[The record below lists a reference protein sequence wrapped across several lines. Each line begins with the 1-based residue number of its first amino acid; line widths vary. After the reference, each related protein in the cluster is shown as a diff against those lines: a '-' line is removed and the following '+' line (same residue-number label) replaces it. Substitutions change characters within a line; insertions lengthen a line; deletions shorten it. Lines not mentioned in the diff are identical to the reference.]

1 MSCIQR
7 FPFVLSAIMT
17 IIIGS
22 ISYKNTDEFKTI
34 CIKMAF
40 ALVIF
45 YVTGIFVKRV
55 ILEINDEVT
64 RKREEEINNTD
75 KDNTN
80 KDNAD
85 KDNVDTA
92 NMEAEYKE

>member
-7 FPFVLSAIMT
+7 FPFILSAIMT

-22 ISYKNTDEFKTI
+22 ISYKNTDEFKIT
-34 CIKMAF
+34 CIKMAL

-45 YVTGIFVKRV
+45 YVTGTFVKKV
-55 ILEINDEVT
+55 ALEIDDEV
-64 RKREEEINNTD
+64 KREEEINNAI

-92 NMEAEYKE
+92 NMEAENKD